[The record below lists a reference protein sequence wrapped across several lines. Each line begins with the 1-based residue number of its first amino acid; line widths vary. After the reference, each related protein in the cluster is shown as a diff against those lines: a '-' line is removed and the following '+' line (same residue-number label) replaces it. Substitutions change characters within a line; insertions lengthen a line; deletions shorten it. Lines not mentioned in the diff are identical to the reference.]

1 MCNNYFIQNHD
12 NQNALQVNEYNVYE
26 NIMMMM
32 TMVNHM
38 KY

>member
-1 MCNNYFIQNHD
+1 MCNNYFIQNHV

-26 NIMMMM
+26 HIMMMM